1 MLPLRDTIRSRHFPA
16 MTWLLVAA
24 NTAVFLFEILLS
36 PHERGLF
43 MRTFALVPAELFSGN
58 LFAWFTLLSAMFMHG
73 GWFHFLS
80 NMWILFI
87 FGDNVEDRMGPIP
100 YLLFYLLGGTAAG
113 LLQVAVAPASQV
125 PVVGASGAIAAVL
138 GAYLFLFP
146 GARVVTLIP
155 IFIFPWIVQ
164 IRAIFYL
171 GFWFISQLYSGFL
184 TLAMPS
190 GANVGGVAWWAH
202 VGGFLFGL
210 LLARRFLFRPTPPP
224 VVPRSQYYHIPTGTR
239 HIETGHKDQ

>member
-1 MLPLRDTIRSRHFPA
+1 MLPLRDTIRSRHFPV

-24 NTAVFLFEILLS
+24 NAVVFIFELLLA
-36 PHERGLF
+36 PQERGMF
-43 MRTFALVPAELFSGN
+43 MNTFALVPAELFSGN
-58 LFAWFTLLSAMFMHG
+58 MFAWFTLLSAMFMHG

-80 NMWILFI
+80 NMWVLFV

-100 YLLFYLLGGTAAG
+100 YLIFYLLGGTAAG
-113 LLQVAVAPASQV
+113 LLQVAVFPGSQL

-164 IRAIFYL
+164 VRA
-171 GFWFISQLYSGFL
+171 
-184 TLAMPS
+184 
-190 GANVGGVAWWAH
+190 
-202 VGGFLFGL
+202 
-210 LLARRFLFRPTPPP
+210 
-224 VVPRSQYYHIPTGTR
+224 
-239 HIETGHKDQ
+239 